1 MLTSSTVPRLPSAY
15 LHENTGS
22 KLVAVATAIIPL
34 EIAFV
39 GLRYYSRFMHKTA
52 IGLDDILVAPALL
65 FCLALNVSGI
75 GQFKAFH

>member
-1 MLTSSTVPRLPSAY
+1 MPTSSTTPSLPPAY

-22 KLVAVATAIIPL
+22 KLVAVATAFIPL
-34 EIAFV
+34 EITFV

-65 FCLALNVSGI
+65 SCLTLDALGI